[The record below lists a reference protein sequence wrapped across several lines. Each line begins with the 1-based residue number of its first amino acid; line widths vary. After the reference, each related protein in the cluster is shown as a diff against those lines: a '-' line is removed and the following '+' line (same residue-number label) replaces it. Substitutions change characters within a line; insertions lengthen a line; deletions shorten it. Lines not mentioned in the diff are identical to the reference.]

1 MLAKF
6 ACAVIALAA
15 VGAPAKA
22 ATVLFDLSGSRSA
35 SFSLDAMATPTF
47 SNALQSQFSD
57 VSGTFNGVMGRA
69 TINFQRTG
77 FEVVSPDLG
86 FSQFISDAPLFT
98 GPTSSPT
105 FLPGTFQLR
114 SIVSGQ
120 SILMVVSVGSA
131 VPEPAAWAFMLVG
144 FGAVGYSMRR
154 KPKVS
159 YSRTQAA

>member
-1 MLAKF
+1 MLTKS
-6 ACAVIALAA
+6 ACALIALVAA
-15 VGAPAKA
+15 GAPAEA
-22 ATVLFDLSGSRSA
+22 AVFLFDLSGSRSA
-35 SFSLDAMATPTF
+35 SFSLDDMAVPTF

-77 FEVVSPDLG
+77 FEVVSPNLG
-86 FSQFISDAPLFT
+86 FSQFVSDAPLFT

-120 SILMVVSVGSA
+120 SILMVVSLGSA
-131 VPEPAAWAFMLVG
+131 VPEPATWAMMLVG
-144 FGAVGYSMRR
+144 FGAVGYSLRR
-154 KPKVS
+154 KT
-159 YSRTQAA
+159 RTMHAAVAA